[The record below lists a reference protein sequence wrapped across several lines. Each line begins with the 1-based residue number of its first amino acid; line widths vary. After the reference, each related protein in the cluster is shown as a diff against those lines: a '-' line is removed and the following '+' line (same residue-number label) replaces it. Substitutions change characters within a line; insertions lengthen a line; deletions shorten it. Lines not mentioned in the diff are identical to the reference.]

1 MHQLCARM
9 NSCIVP
15 IPTQGLD
22 SSQLHA
28 MHYNKHLLL
37 AQMDKWHKGNKNWAI
52 AMVQKQDST
61 AICLDLVPKN
71 IEAVVID

>member
-1 MHQLCARM
+1 MLCITTSICCLHKWI
-9 NSCIVP
+9 NGIKG
-15 IPTQGLD
+15 IKIGL
-22 SSQLHA
+22 
-28 MHYNKHLLL
+28 
-37 AQMDKWHKGNKNWAI
+37 DKWHKGNKNWAI